1 MSYIL
6 DAIKK
11 AETQRQIEQV
21 PTLGSAVAFQ
31 PNDKSGI
38 VRKILLFLL
47 VIAII
52 AVPLYIFRE
61 PVQIK
66 ASEGLERAQS
76 WLGSMM
82 ESENASD
89 SDESGALSEQERA
102 AESMVNSLKKLES
115 EPQNPPQPEVQ
126 TEAKSEP
133 DPVQEPEP
141 EPETVSKA
149 IASPESIA
157 PEDLAVLQKVSF
169 TVISYSADSNKRFV
183 MDGASILREGDAVEG
198 YPIIAIRKNTVVV
211 DVKGV
216 LYEIRL

>member
-31 PNDKSGI
+31 PNNKSGI
-38 VRKILLFLL
+38 ARKILLFLL